1 MLTGPHHLPCPA
13 STGHRPRRHHLMRR
27 TTQSRAVRHDC
38 VVGRGIQLH
47 HRAERSV
54 MRLDGRW
61 RVVREIG
68 ELMLAVDSEM
78 A

>member
-1 MLTGPHHLPCPA
+1 
-13 STGHRPRRHHLMRR
+13 
-27 TTQSRAVRHDC
+27 
-38 VVGRGIQLH
+38 
-47 HRAERSV
+47 

>member
-1 MLTGPHHLPCPA
+1 M
-13 STGHRPRRHHLMRR
+13 
-27 TTQSRAVRHDC
+27 
-38 VVGRGIQLH
+38 H